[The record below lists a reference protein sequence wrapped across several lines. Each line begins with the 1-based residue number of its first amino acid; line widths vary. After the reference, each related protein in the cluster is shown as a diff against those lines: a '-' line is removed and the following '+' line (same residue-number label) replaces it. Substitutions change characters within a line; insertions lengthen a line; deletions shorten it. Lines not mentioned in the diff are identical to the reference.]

1 MIRGI
6 NGQSEQALSYESKK
20 PSGSKETIALSVFET
35 WYEYNIDDFT
45 AGAGRDWSGCGKAKS
60 YALLQTDGGNAYTDA
75 AKASFDA
82 TNNILSIV
90 VDQVVSHHLYLE
102 ATTFGGKK
110 FSKKLQVDV
119 VAGCGTLTWTYTST
133 PAMTNTLT
141 VGTKTYKIYE
151 KAVAIGASNTKAEVE
166 ISKDVVF
173 SNDKI
178 GSCAIATWTL
188 KESLTAATSLASGSA
203 S

>member
-1 MIRGI
+1 M
-6 NGQSEQALSYESKK
+6 
-20 PSGSKETIALSVFET
+20 ETTALSVFET
-35 WYEYNIDDFT
+35 WFKYDTSAFT

-60 YALLQTDGGNAYTDA
+60 YTLLQTDGGNTYTDA

-82 TNNILSIV
+82 TNNILSVV
-90 VDQVVSHHLYLE
+90 VDTVVSHNMYLE
-102 ATTFGGKK
+102 ATTIGGKK

-119 VAGCGTLTWTYTST
+119 AAGCGTLTWTYTST

-141 VGTKTYKIYE
+141 VGAKTYKIYE

-178 GSCAIATWTL
+178 GSCVIATWTL
-188 KESLTAATSLASGSA
+188 KESLTAQ
-203 S
+203 